1 LGARAGHRQAEEGEE
16 YGMTSVA
23 TEEGEIVVIARY
35 KPKMTR
41 ERDRRIRAALERCGV
56 RLVRSEMS
64 TMTVRIDDREV
75 PVPLS
80 DVDWCASVDDDGT
93 ETETE
98 LTISGFGDDMARAT
112 RVAAELR
119 CCGMVASVQRDAS

>member
-1 LGARAGHRQAEEGEE
+1 
-16 YGMTSVA
+16 MTSVA

-35 KPKMTR
+35 KPKMTK
-41 ERDRRIRAALERCGV
+41 ERSRRIEAALERCGV

-64 TMTVRIDDREV
+64 TMTVRIDDRDV

-80 DVDWCASVDDDGT
+80 DVDWCACLDDDGI

-98 LTISGFGDDMARAT
+98 LTIGSFGDDIGRAI
-112 RVAAELR
+112 RLAAELR
-119 CCGMVASVQRDAS
+119 CCGMVASVQRDDAS